1 MKGGTLLD
9 AAGLIFV
16 AVYLL
21 LLLAVG
27 WWGRV
32 ASRERSLQDFYLA
45 GHSLGL
51 PVLFF
56 TLYATQYSGNN
67 LLGFAGAAYR
77 SGFGFLVSVTFMMGI
92 VAVYWLFAPRLHRL
106 SRTHSYIT
114 PGDYI
119 ADRYGSP
126 TLVRALNLIFL
137 ITLSTYIITNLKA
150 IGFVV
155 ELATHGA
162 VSFSTGVIALA
173 SIMVVYETLGG
184 MRSVAWTD
192 AIQGVLLFLG
202 GLLVVAALAYY
213 SNGFV
218 DLIDDLK
225 ANRPEFWQAPDLNA
239 QIRWASVTLLV
250 AFGAAVYP
258 QALQRIFAARDAR
271 VLRRALQ
278 LLVFMPLVTT
288 LFAVIVGL
296 SGAAI
301 FPELTKLESESV
313 SLRVIGHLQMAYPE
327 LAFLFVIF
335 VAAVIAAIMST
346 VDSALLSISSIV
358 TQDIYRP
365 LRPDASQ
372 HRLTNVG
379 KLFSW
384 LLMAGLVILAIDL
397 PQTIWKLT
405 QLKLE
410 LLIQAAPAILLGIA
424 QQRPSANV
432 LLTGLS
438 IGVLVTVTLIFSDD
452 FGLNLPERPLGIH
465 AGLWGAMANLLVVL
479 TWRKFAQ
486 PITADDGMGV

>member
-9 AAGLIFV
+9 AAGMVFV
-16 AVYLL
+16 AGYLL

-27 WWGRV
+27 WWGRA
-32 ASRERSLQDFYLA
+32 ASRERSLKDFYLA

-77 SGFGFLVSVTFMMGI
+77 SGFGFLVSVTFMMGV
-92 VAVYWLFAPRLHRL
+92 VAVYWLFAPGLHRL
-106 SRTHSYIT
+106 SRSRSYIT

-119 ADRYGSP
+119 ADRYGSRA
-126 TLVRALNLIFL
+126 LAQALNLIFL

-155 ELATHGA
+155 ELATQGA
-162 VSFSTGVIALA
+162 VSFSAGVIGLAL
-173 SIMVVYETLGG
+173 IMVVYETLGG

-202 GLLVVAALAYY
+202 GLLVVAALGYH

-218 DLIDDLK
+218 DLIDKLK
-225 ANRPEFWQAPDLNA
+225 ANRPEFWQAPDLSA
-239 QIRWASVTLLV
+239 QVRWVSVMLLV

-258 QALQRIFAARDAR
+258 QALQRIFAAREAH

-278 LLVFMPLVTT
+278 WLVFMPLVTT

-313 SLRVIGHLQMAYPE
+313 SLRVIGHLRLAYPE
-327 LAFLFVIF
+327 LAFLFVVFI
-335 VAAVIAAIMST
+335 AAVIAAIMST
-346 VDSALLSISSIV
+346 VDSALLTISSIF

-365 LRPDASQ
+365 LRPHAGQ
-372 HRLTNVG
+372 HHLTSVG

-384 LLMAGLVILAIDL
+384 LLMAGLVILAVDL

-410 LLIQAAPAILLGIA
+410 LLIQAAPAILLGIS
-424 QQRPSANV
+424 QQRPSAKA
-432 LLTGLS
+432 LLTGLA
-438 IGVLVTVTLIFSDD
+438 IGVSISIVLIFADD
-452 FGLNLPERPLGIH
+452 LGLDLSPRPLGVH
-465 AGLWGAMANLLVVL
+465 AGLWGVTSNLLVVVA
-479 TWRKFAQ
+479 WRKLEQSVAS
-486 PITADDGMGV
+486 